1 MRRHPSNN
9 SQGGQQL
16 LPPSPQPMDYT
27 GYVPVQPINANDTVP
42 LLNGDA
48 PAKSAGYGGA
58 LVVLVLLI
66 GVGGIVLGAVGL
78 AIGLSRSS
86 TNTFSAVYVPE
97 PCGPTTFDVV
107 PGSGVSDTGPI
118 HHFPQAMKDAIKFN
132 ACLRKNL
139 AKQDTTRPIYWQNN
153 NDINDIPDFRG
164 VFTKGLQHDAE
175 GNVIPASM
183 QLLLDTIN
191 GNKDAMQNLPIPT
204 LGMGEAYFPFVDPN
218 AIYDSELFGRHASS
232 WPIPLA
238 PKYLS
243 DETAGEMVEAYCAS
257 LMRDIKFSDYGSSSI
272 VSDCCGYLNA
282 LNVFKGPRVGG
293 LVTPATILQTTL
305 RPNGDVLP
313 GPRFSQ
319 FLYYDVPVQ
328 AIGGNGVQPSPGPGE
343 IPGFRGMP
351 QSNWWSKA
359 GEDFNWAPN
368 GVFAS
373 TSAIKMQNGII
384 TEFRTPANTSEP
396 LTYRCTAR
404 HLATNQDL
412 DSRQFFSFGQY
423 QFLLGIAGA
432 IKQSEAPNSPP
443 FTNPSNPFFNGYI
456 RPRISLA
463 NYGFSDILHVIGRSI
478 RQSQL
483 ASQYHK
489 WSQMRIRAEEV
500 AIEVHKAK
508 TGVAP
513 SNYNN
518 NQLLNSGVL
527 ADIFAKQGTYFMSQ
541 TDNIGCVQEPTYPS
555 GYTLIAAISTTVTK
569 ALIDPTDTMLAYE
582 PSADCQTLV
591 PVMDGPTHVRL
602 NMCDELD
609 KFAYNSASDRLFQ
622 GIHFRSDVMVS
633 LKLGED
639 IAINYL
645 QEHADRYA
653 NSLPSYS
660 WAGGV
665 QKKGFLLR
673 KFDGTLLEINT
684 RSVSEIE
691 QQ

>member
-1 MRRHPSNN
+1 MLKDGGSNG
-9 SQGGQQL
+9 S
-16 LPPSPQPMDYT
+16 SP
-27 GYVPVQPINANDTVP
+27 
-42 LLNGDA
+42 
-48 PAKSAGYGGA
+48 YGA
-58 LVVLVLLI
+58 YNTTLI
-66 GVGGIVLGAVGL
+66 VISVICVLGLALGL
-78 AIGLSRSS
+78 GLGLGLNRGSS
-86 TNTFSAVYVPE
+86 SSFVTSFVPQ
-97 PCGPTTFDVV
+97 PCGPTAYNVI
-107 PGSGVSDTGPI
+107 PGSGVSETGPI
-118 HHFPQAMKDAIKFN
+118 KPFSQAMKDSLKFN
-132 ACLRKNL
+132 DCLRKNL
-139 AKQDTTRPIYWQNN
+139 ATTDTSMPIYWQNN
-153 NDINDIPDFRG
+153 NDINDIPDYRG
-164 VFTKGLQHDAE
+164 VFTKGLQHDGA

-183 QLLLDTIN
+183 QLLLDAIN
-191 GNKDAMQNLPIPT
+191 GNKDSMQNLPLPA
-204 LGMGEAYFPFVDPN
+204 LGPGEAYFPFVDPN

-232 WPIPLA
+232 YHIPLA

-257 LMRDIKFSDYGSSSI
+257 LMRDIKFSDYASSPT
-272 VSDCCGYLNA
+272 VLNCCGYLNA

-293 LVTPATILQTTL
+293 VVTPSTILQMSL
-305 RPNGDVLP
+305 RPNGDILP
-313 GPRFSQ
+313 GPRYSQ

-328 AIGGNGVQPSPGPGE
+328 AIGGNGVQPVVAPGA
-343 IPGFRGMP
+343 IPGFRGLP
-351 QSNWWSKA
+351 QTNWYSTP
-359 GEDFNWAPN
+359 GEDFNWQPN
-368 GVFAS
+368 ANLAL
-373 TSAIKMQNGII
+373 TSAIKIQSGIV
-384 TEFRTPANTSEP
+384 TEFRTPANTSAP
-396 LTYRCTAR
+396 LRYRQTAR
-404 HLATNQDL
+404 DLATNQDL
-412 DSRQFFSFGQY
+412 DARQFFSFGQY
-423 QFLLGIAGA
+423 AWMLGIAGA

-443 FTNPSNPFFNGYI
+443 FTNPSNPFDNGYI

-489 WSQMRIRAEEV
+489 WSQMRIRAEEI

-513 SNYNN
+513 STYTNT
-518 NQLLNSGVL
+518 QLLNSGVL

-555 GYTLIAAISTTVTK
+555 GYTLIATISTTVAK
-569 ALIDPTDTMLAYE
+569 ALISPTDTMLAYE
-582 PSADCQTLV
+582 PSADGQTLV

-622 GIHFRSDVMVS
+622 GIHFRSDVEVS
-633 LKLGED
+633 LRLGEE

-660 WAGGV
+660 WTGGT

-684 RSVSEIE
+684 RSVADIE
-691 QQ
+691 QQP